1 MGPLRRKARNAR
13 LGTRRVLPRN
23 RMQLLACLVVGLLAP
38 PRCADAVLPV
48 ADGLALRSEGRL
60 SKADVSSLTG
70 SGGAPGPASDRSH
83 TVPNPPPA
91 SRLRCTAAC
100 TARVACDADAAHD
113 ALRAPRARYEVRAQ
127 DMQAMLP
134 DGAPQDLVMLPEI
147 RAPED
152 ERHARLLER
161 MRARLPSH
169 RSTSR
174 STSRD
179 AMQVLR
185 ACN

>member
-1 MGPLRRKARNAR
+1 MRRARRAIEATQFR
-13 LGTRRVLPRN
+13 TPRLPRGSDA
-23 RMQLLACLVVGLLAP
+23 LLLAP
-38 PRCADAVLPV
+38 RASRAMQTL
-48 ADGLALRSEGRL
+48 
-60 SKADVSSLTG
+60 LTTRF
-70 SGGAPGPASDRSH
+70 A
-83 TVPNPPPA
+83 PPA
-91 SRLRCTAAC
+91 LAA
-100 TARVACDADAAHD
+100 TS
-113 ALRAPRARYEVRAQ
+113 
-127 DMQAMLP
+127 QAKMSER
-134 DGAPQDLVMLPEI
+134 APQDRVMLPEI